1 MRANVGDTDR
11 RIRMG
16 VGALILS
23 MLFWGPRTLW
33 ALLGLPV
40 IIGALTG
47 RCVVY
52 PLVGVTTRPMTR
64 WERIK
69 ARMR

>member
-1 MRANVGDTDR
+1 MRVNMGNTDR
-11 RIRMG
+11 KVRTG
-16 VGALILS
+16 LGLFILS

-64 WERIK
+64 WERIR
-69 ARMR
+69 ARMW

>member
-1 MRANVGDTDR
+1 MHKNMGDTDR
-11 RIRMG
+11 KIRMG

-23 MLFWGPRTLW
+23 MLFWGPKTLW

-40 IIGALTG
+40 IIGAVTG

-52 PLVGVTTRPMTR
+52 PLVGVTTRPSR

-69 ARMR
+69 ARVW

>member
-1 MRANVGDTDR
+1 MRMNMGNTDR
-11 RIRMG
+11 KIQG
-16 VGALILS
+16 GIGLFIVS

-40 IIGALTG
+40 LVSAVTG
-47 RCVVY
+47 RSLVY
-52 PLVGVTTRPMTR
+52 PLVGVTTRPASR

-69 ARMR
+69 ARVF